1 MPGSEAVFLD
11 PPNDAQYK
19 ILWVPVPPLPR
30 PKKQARTDLES
41 NWGCLAITKGSED
54 GWDDFHGGLHPN
66 EEWLFRSDGLPPQ
79 PNHVYRPDNTCI

>member
-30 PKKQARTDLES
+30 PKKQARMDLEG
-41 NWGCLAITKGSED
+41 NWGCLTITKGSED
-54 GWDDFHGGLHPN
+54 GWDDFHGGLKRGMAVQIRRAAPAT
-66 EEWLFRSDGLPPQ
+66 EPRVPA
-79 PNHVYRPDNTCI
+79 R